1 MKKHSSK
8 KKALLIA
15 LAVIVV
21 LILGAVGAVYGVTH
35 GFYRSS
41 NYTSDEDAMKDFTNV
56 GEDTTAE
63 DEVNPEDFVD
73 AAWDAVTFDDGGVYA
88 LPKHSSVIGLYYNED
103 LLEWSW

>member
-41 NYTSDEDAMKDFTNV
+41 NYTSDEDAK
-56 GEDTTAE
+56 
-63 DEVNPEDFVD
+63 
-73 AAWDAVTFDDGGVYA
+73 
-88 LPKHSSVIGLYYNED
+88 LLD
-103 LLEWSW
+103 L

>member
-8 KKALLIA
+8 RKALIIA
-15 LAVIVV
+15 LAVIVI

-56 GEDTTAE
+56 GEDTTGTGCKTGR
-63 DEVNPEDFVD
+63 VCRFR
-73 AAWDAVTFDDGGVYA
+73 TGY
-88 LPKHSSVIGLYYNED
+88 K
-103 LLEWSW
+103 

>member
-41 NYTSDEDAMKDFTNV
+41 NYTSDKD
-56 GEDTTAE
+56 E
-63 DEVNPEDFVD
+63 
-73 AAWDAVTFDDGGVYA
+73 
-88 LPKHSSVIGLYYNED
+88 KLYKRRGRYNC
-103 LLEWSW
+103 

>member
-41 NYTSDEDAMKDFTNV
+41 NYTSDEDAMKDFTNWKRECIIIKSV
-56 GEDTTAE
+56 RRRIT
-63 DEVNPEDFVD
+63 D
-73 AAWDAVTFDDGGVYA
+73 ATILSTGIPLAR
-88 LPKHSSVIGLYYNED
+88 
-103 LLEWSW
+103 

>member
-63 DEVNPEDFVD
+63 DEVNPEDATGEVYRTKNNRN
-73 AAWDAVTFDDGGVYA
+73 WMQNWPSLPIQNRLQMTEMYITFC
-88 LPKHSSVIGLYYNED
+88 
-103 LLEWSW
+103 W

>member
-8 KKALLIA
+8 KKALIIA

-63 DEVNPEDFVD
+63 DEVNPEKFYRMKNNRN
-73 AAWDAVTFDDGGVYA
+73 WMQNWPSFPIQNRLQMMEMYITFC
-88 LPKHSSVIGLYYNED
+88 
-103 LLEWSW
+103 W

>member
-41 NYTSDEDAMKDFTNV
+41 NYTSDKDAMKDFTNV

-63 DEVNPEDFVD
+63 DEVP
-73 AAWDAVTFDDGGVYA
+73 TFG
-88 LPKHSSVIGLYYNED
+88 
-103 LLEWSW
+103 

>member
-41 NYTSDEDAMKDFTNV
+41 NYTSDKDAMKDFTNV

-63 DEVNPEDFVD
+63 DEVNPEDATGEVLSDEEQQELD
-73 AAWDAVTFDDGGVYA
+73 ANWPSLPIQNRLQMTEMYITFC
-88 LPKHSSVIGLYYNED
+88 
-103 LLEWSW
+103 W